1 MLLTEIELRQAFYAT
16 NTSEPLAEG
25 WPGLE
30 RFAREVERLVKQKL
44 DSMPKV
50 AISDLI
56 PDYPKHQDVKTLT
69 EQDPNGLSPHVPG
82 AKLDATKPNCDLV
95 FGGFSNALLEVA
107 KVGTFGA
114 RKYTDNGWKQVPN
127 GVSRYRSAA
136 YRHLLSNDFLDS
148 DSSLP
153 HLAQAAWN
161 CLAALELILAT
172 KYETHTQV

>member
-1 MLLTEIELRQAFYAT
+1 MLLTETELRTAFYAT

-30 RFAREVERLVKQKL
+30 RFAREVERLVKQRN

-50 AISDLI
+50 TISDLI
-56 PDYPKHQDVKTLT
+56 PDYSKHQGVKTLT

-95 FGGFSNALLEVA
+95 FGGFANALLEVA

-114 RKYTDNGWKQVPN
+114 RKYTDNGWKSVPN
-127 GVSRYRSAA
+127 GVNRYRSAA
-136 YRHLLSNDFLDS
+136 YRHLLSNGFLDS
-148 DSSLP
+148 DSNLP

-161 CLAALELILAT
+161 CLAALELLLLF
-172 KYETHTQV
+172 